1 MIRITRF
8 DDTAWRPL
16 GPPKCDIQ
24 VLSDSP
30 VSTVLGF
37 RIGAGGCGPSLHFHA
52 VDQVIIPTDRDITI
66 TLGDNTLELRPG
78 DAVLVPAGLAHACA
92 NSGGETEQ
100 HIEAFIPP
108 LAPDEPRFVTVVDH
122 RDAPGSTREAVI
134 LCQPVQVVE
143 TDTHLVELPAAEA
156 SEVEIQV
163 GQARI
168 GLRARNS
175 SATP

>member
-1 MIRITRF
+1 MLFRSTVGLGEPEGTTLEQAQATLARHRIEKLPVVAIKATRSGSFSWSADNTADGPGGKQVVHRVVQRPDQRIT
-8 DDTAWRPL
+8 TA
-16 GPPKCDIQ
+16 
-24 VLSDSP
+24 
-30 VSTVLGF
+30 GF
-37 RIGAGGCGPSLHFHA
+37 AIFAGQA
-52 VDQVIIPTDRDITI
+52 QRDQRR
-66 TLGDNTLELRPG
+66 G
-78 DAVLVPAGLAHACA
+78 
-92 NSGGETEQ
+92 GGETEQ

-108 LAPDEPRFVTVVDH
+108 LAPDEPPFVTVVDH

-134 LCQPVQVVE
+134 LCQTAQVAE